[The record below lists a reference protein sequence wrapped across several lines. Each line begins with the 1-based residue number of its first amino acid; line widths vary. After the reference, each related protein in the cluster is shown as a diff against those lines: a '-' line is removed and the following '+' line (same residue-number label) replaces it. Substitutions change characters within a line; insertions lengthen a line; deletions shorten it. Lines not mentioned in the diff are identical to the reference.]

1 MATAIEWH
9 NSVELLLEELTDEA
23 QVRSKLHMKQF
34 MSYRRRNQ
42 CYTLPVV
49 ILSVLSGSGNF
60 ISEGYADLTRKYMIM
75 GIGVVSIFVSIV
87 SAVAQ
92 FLKLAQLS
100 EANRIAS
107 LSWGKFYSKLKFQL
121 YLQRDDREACH
132 DFLMTIF
139 SEYDR
144 LYEISPPLLSKYIKH
159 IKKKVFKTNINNFK
173 LPFYMDGFTH
183 VQRYGEDEYD
193 DNTSDDDVKEAGV

>member
-1 MATAIEWH
+1 MTTPILWH
-9 NSVELLLEELTDEA
+9 DSVELLCEELTDEA

-49 ILSVLSGSGNF
+49 ILSVISGSGNF
-60 ISEGYADLTRKYMIM
+60 ISESYGDLTKKYMIL
-75 GIGVVSIFVSIV
+75 GIGGLSILVSIV

-100 EANRIAS
+100 EANRIAA
-107 LSWGKFYSKLKFQL
+107 LSWGVFYTRMKHQL
-121 YLQRDDREACH
+121 YLQRDDREPCH
-132 DFLMTIF
+132 DFLLSVF
-139 SEYDR
+139 SDHHR
-144 LYEISPPLLSKYIKH
+144 LYEMSPPLLSKFIKH
-159 IKKKVFKTNINNFK
+159 IKKKVIKTALPDFT

-183 VQRYGEDEYD
+183 ITRYADEYEN
-193 DNTSDDDVKEAGV
+193 NTSEDDEKHEEV